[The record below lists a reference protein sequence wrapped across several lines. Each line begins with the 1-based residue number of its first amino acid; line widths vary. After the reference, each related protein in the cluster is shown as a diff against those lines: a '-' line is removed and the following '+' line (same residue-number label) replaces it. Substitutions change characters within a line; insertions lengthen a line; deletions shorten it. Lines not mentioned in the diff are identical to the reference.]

1 MVEEMESL
9 IKNKAWTLVDRPRNQ
24 IIVSCEWIF
33 KTKEGILGVEKVRL
47 VARGFTQREG
57 VDYNEIF
64 SLVVKHSSIRMILA
78 LVADRNME
86 LEQLDVK
93 VTFLHGELEE
103 TVYMQ
108 QPEGFVKDKNKS
120 FLQAEFEMEDLGPA
134 QKILGMEITRDRQKG
149 ELYLSQ
155 RSYIKKVIDRF
166 GIKDAKP
173 VSTPMA
179 HYFKLT
185 SSQSPTTD
193 EEEKFMA
200 KVPYA
205 SAVGSVMYS
214 MKADLQAVV
223 ALSTTEAEYITE
235 TEAIKEAI
243 WLKGITEELGLKQ
256 KAKHIDVKMPFV
268 REIVTGGTVVVVKIS
283 TEDNL
288 ADMITKA
295 ITTGKFRHCLSLIN
309 IQECSSPLKVVTS
322 LIRRN

>member
-108 QPEGFVKDKNKS
+108 QPEGFVKDKNKVCLLRKS
-120 FLQAEFEMEDLGPA
+120 
-134 QKILGMEITRDRQKG
+134 
-149 ELYLSQ
+149 LY
-155 RSYIKKVIDRF
+155 
-166 GIKDAKP
+166 
-173 VSTPMA
+173 
-179 HYFKLT
+179 
-185 SSQSPTTD
+185 
-193 EEEKFMA
+193 
-200 KVPYA
+200 
-205 SAVGSVMYS
+205 
-214 MKADLQAVV
+214 
-223 ALSTTEAEYITE
+223 
-235 TEAIKEAI
+235 
-243 WLKGITEELGLKQ
+243 GLKQ
-256 KAKHIDVKMPFV
+256 SPRQWYECFDEYILHIGFTRSKFDSCVYIRF
-268 REIVTGGTVVVVKIS
+268 ENDQALAYLLLYVVV
-283 TEDNL
+283 
-288 ADMITKA
+288 M
-295 ITTGKFRHCLSLIN
+295 LIASKN
-309 IQECSSPLKVVTS
+309 IYEIET
-322 LIRRN
+322 

>member
-9 IKNKAWTLVDRPRNQ
+9 IKNKTWTLVDRPRNQ

-33 KTKEGILGVEKVRL
+33 KTKEGILGVETVRL

-86 LEQLDVK
+86 LKQLDVK
-93 VTFLHGELEE
+93 VTFLHGELEK

-108 QPEGFVKDKNKS
+108 QPEGFVKDKNKVCLLRKS
-120 FLQAEFEMEDLGPA
+120 KFDSCVYIRFENDQVLAYLLLYVDDMLIATGNIYEIETIDLGPA
-134 QKILGMEITRDRQKG
+134 QKLLGMEITIDRQKG

-166 GIKDAKP
+166 GMKDAKP
-173 VSTPMA
+173 VYTPME

-185 SSQSPTTD
+185 SSQSPSTN

-214 MKADLQAVV
+214 MVCTRPDLAHAVSLV
-223 ALSTTEAEYITE
+223 
-235 TEAIKEAI
+235 
-243 WLKGITEELGLKQ
+243 GRFMGN
-256 KAKHIDVKMPFV
+256 P
-268 REIVTGGTVVVVKIS
+268 
-283 TEDNL
+283 
-288 ADMITKA
+288 
-295 ITTGKFRHCLSLIN
+295 GKTH
-309 IQECSSPLKVVTS
+309 
-322 LIRRN
+322 